1 MGGNCRVKSLGSTLY
16 KSKTMNNNQTVD
28 SNLTVTSFE
37 AINEEAAQYIAG
49 GVVSL
54 NRKVEPSIVFKK
66 AKGSKL
72 YDVNN
77 KEYIDYHAA
86 FAPYI
91 LGHNYDEVNDAV
103 LNILKENRSLYG
115 TGTNELEIS
124 LAKELC
130 SIIPSFELVQLTNTG
145 SEATAHAIRLS
156 RAYTGREDIV
166 LMMGGYNGWHND
178 VSRAVLP
185 SLDVVGKRVSPGEY
199 AFIPSSAGI
208 PEGVKAKIHCINFN
222 DIASLEYVLKKYP
235 VACVMTE
242 PVLQNVGI
250 VLPEPG
256 YLQAMVELCEQ
267 YGAVCIFDEVKT
279 GFRSSL
285 AGYQGVCGVTPHLS
299 VFGKAI
305 SNGYPIGVIG
315 GRRDIMSLF
324 DDEDANK
331 RVLIAGT
338 YNAHPLNI
346 AAALAT
352 IGKLKDQQVYNYL
365 DMLSKMLYTGW
376 QQLFAEKGIP
386 AIIANNASASVVY
399 FCEEAPKDMHDIL
412 YNHDFD
418 LDIKYRKALIENG
431 IYQIPLP
438 CKQNSISYSHTI
450 YDINKTLEITRK
462 VIQKL

>member
-1 MGGNCRVKSLGSTLY
+1 
-16 KSKTMNNNQTVD
+16 MNNNQTVA
-28 SNLTVTSFE
+28 SFE
-37 AINEEAAQYIAG
+37 IINEEAVHYIAG

-54 NRKVEPSIVFKK
+54 NRKVDPSIVFKR

-86 FAPYI
+86 FAPYL

-103 LNILKENRSLYG
+103 IKIIKENRSLYG
-115 TGTNELEIS
+115 SGTNELEIS

-130 SIIPSFELVQLTNTG
+130 SIIPSCELVQLTNTG

-156 RAYTGREDIV
+156 RAFTGREDIV

-178 VSRAVLP
+178 VSRAVMP
-185 SLDVVGKRVSPGEY
+185 SLNVVGSRVSPGEY
-199 AFIPSSAGI
+199 PFIPSSAGI
-208 PEGVKAKIHCINFN
+208 PEGVKAKVHCINFN
-222 DIASLEYVLKKYP
+222 DIASLKYVLQKYP

-250 VLPEPG
+250 VLPRKG
-256 YLQAMVELCEQ
+256 YLQEMLELCEQ
-267 YGAVCIFDEVKT
+267 YGSVCIFDEVKT

-285 AGYQGVCGVTPHLS
+285 AGYQGVSGVTPHLS

-324 DDEDANK
+324 DDVDVNK

-352 IGKLKDQQVYNYL
+352 INILKDQQVYQHL
-365 DMLSKMLYTGW
+365 EATSEMLYTGW
-376 QQLFAEKGIP
+376 KQLFAEKGIP
-386 AIIANNASASVVY
+386 AVVVNNASASVIY
-399 FCEEAPKDMHDIL
+399 FSEKAPTDMHDIL
-412 YNHDFD
+412 YNHDFELD
-418 LDIKYRKALIENG
+418 LKYRRLLIENG

-438 CKQNSISYSHTI
+438 CKQNSISYSHTAD
-450 YDINKTLEITRK
+450 DITKTLEITKK
-462 VIQKL
+462 VLQKL